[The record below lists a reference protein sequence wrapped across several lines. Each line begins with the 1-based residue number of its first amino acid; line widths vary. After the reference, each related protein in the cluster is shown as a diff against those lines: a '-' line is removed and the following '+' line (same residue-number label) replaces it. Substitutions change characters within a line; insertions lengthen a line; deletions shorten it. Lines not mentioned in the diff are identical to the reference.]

1 MDILRLYSAFL
12 ECGRVTSDS
21 RAISGGEMFFGLKGE
36 NFDGNEYA
44 LKALEAGARYA
55 VVDEGSMAAAS
66 GDPRVIAVHDTLA
79 ALQALARHHRENTFV
94 DGKRLTVI
102 GLTGTNGKTTTKELI
117 TRVLSVKYNVTS
129 TQGNLNNDIGV
140 PLSVLG
146 INSKTQIAVIE
157 MGASHPDDIDKLVK
171 VSEPDYGIITN
182 VGKGHLLG
190 FGSFDGVKKA
200 KGKLYDYILE
210 HGKGIFLNADDP
222 ILVGM
227 AAERKGLKVIEY
239 GVNYWGAI
247 VLPSDADH
255 PFVRMAIP
263 DSVTDPVASAGSATG
278 NLSVPELVDAAGN
291 LSVPELVEGPM
302 FRLGSPIAETTDRT
316 ENLLCLETHLAGA
329 YNANNIATAIAV
341 GLHFGVSLEDA
352 IQAVSE
358 YIPKNNRS
366 QLEKTERNILIE
378 DAYNA
383 NPTSMAAA
391 LDNLASVQ
399 APQKAAMLGEM
410 RELGEESVSE
420 HVIVLEKLAA
430 MNLDLVCLVGEEFRK
445 ALDSERM
452 VRQAHHPSTSAHDTA
467 ALAPK
472 SATSVPEAAA
482 PVPELV
488 EGPDVKNAHHNS
500 TPVPELVEGPEV
512 RLGSPSIKLS
522 SNVKWFPTS
531 DDLVAWLKEH
541 PVSDRTILIKGSRG
555 NRMEKVL
562 SEL

>member
-1 MDILRLYSAFL
+1 MDVQKLYSAFL
-12 ECGRVTSDS
+12 ECGRVTTDS

-44 LKALEAGARYA
+44 LKALESGARYA
-55 VVDEGSMAAAS
+55 VVDDGSSAAAS
-66 GDPRVIAVHDTLA
+66 GDARLIVVPDTLE

-117 TRVLSVKYNVTS
+117 TKVLSVKYKVTS

-140 PLSVLG
+140 PLSVLN
-146 INSKTQIAVIE
+146 INSETHIAVIE

-171 VSEPDYGIITN
+171 VCEPDYGLITN
-182 VGKGHLLG
+182 VGKAHLLG
-190 FGSFDGVKKA
+190 FGGFEGVKKA
-200 KGKLYDYILE
+200 KGKLYDYISE
-210 HGKGIFLNADDP
+210 HGGSIFLNADDEN
-222 ILVGM
+222 LVAM

-239 GVNYWGAI
+239 GIGYWNAM

-263 DSVTDPVASAGSATG
+263 DSVAS
-278 NLSVPELVDAAGN
+278 SVPE
-291 LSVPELVEGPM
+291 PVEGPLV
-302 FRLGSPIAETTDRT
+302 RQSSPATDSTEST

-329 YNANNIATAIAV
+329 YNANNIAAAIAV

-366 QLEKTERNILIE
+366 QLEKTARNILIE

-391 LDNLASVQ
+391 LDNLAMVQ
-399 APQKAAMLGEM
+399 APQRAAMLGDM
-410 RELGEESVSE
+410 RELGAESVAE
-420 HVIVLEKLAA
+420 HIAILKKLAS
-430 MNLDLVCLVGEEFRK
+430 MDLDLVCLVGEEFRK
-445 ALDSERM
+445 ALGTVPEPAEGPL
-452 VRQAHHPSTSAHDTA
+452 VRQCSPTIEVTSNT
-467 ALAPK
+467 
-472 SATSVPEAAA
+472 
-482 PVPELV
+482 
-488 EGPDVKNAHHNS
+488 
-500 TPVPELVEGPEV
+500 
-512 RLGSPSIKLS
+512 
-522 SNVKWFPTS
+522 KWFPTS
-531 DDLVAWLKEH
+531 DDLATWLKENPITDH
-541 PVSDRTILIKGSRG
+541 TILIKGSRG
-555 NRMEKVL
+555 IRMEKIL

>member
-1 MDILRLYSAFL
+1 MDIQRLYAAFK
-12 ECGRVTSDS
+12 ECGRVTTDS

-44 LKALEAGARYA
+44 LKALEAGGRYA
-55 VVDEGSMAAAS
+55 VVDEDSAAAAS
-66 GDPRVIAVHDTLA
+66 GDSRVIVVHDTLE

-157 MGASHPDDIDKLVK
+157 MGASHPDDIEKLVK

-210 HGKGIFLNADDP
+210 HGTGIFLNADDP
-222 ILVGM
+222 ILVEM
-227 AAERKGLKVIEY
+227 AAERKGLKAIEY
-239 GVNYWGAI
+239 GVDHWGAI
-247 VLPSDADH
+247 VLPSDTDH

-263 DSVTDPVASAGSATG
+263 DSVTDSAAEPVEATG
-278 NLSVPELVDAAGN
+278 NP
-291 LSVPELVEGPM
+291 SVPELVEG
-302 FRLGSPIAETTDRT
+302 LITNQNRT

-352 IQAVSE
+352 LQAVSE

-383 NPTSMAAA
+383 NPTSMVAA
-391 LDNLASVQ
+391 LDNLALVQ
-399 APQKAAMLGEM
+399 APRKAVMLGDM
-410 RELGEESVSE
+410 RELGEDSVTE
-420 HVIVLEKLAA
+420 HIAILKKVLS
-430 MNLDLVCLVGEEFRK
+430 MHLDLVCLVGEEFRR
-445 ALDSERM
+445 ALDSKPTIE
-452 VRQAHHPSTSAHDTA
+452 VTSNT
-467 ALAPK
+467 
-472 SATSVPEAAA
+472 
-482 PVPELV
+482 
-488 EGPDVKNAHHNS
+488 
-500 TPVPELVEGPEV
+500 
-512 RLGSPSIKLS
+512 
-522 SNVKWFPTS
+522 KWFPTS
-531 DDLVAWLKEH
+531 DNLVTWLKSN
-541 PVSDRTILIKGSRG
+541 PVSGQTILIKGSRG
-555 NRMEKVL
+555 IRMEKVL

>member
-1 MDILRLYSAFL
+1 MDVQRLYAAFK
-12 ECGRVTSDS
+12 ECGRVTTDS
-21 RAISGGEMFFGLKGE
+21 RTINGGEMFFGLKGE

-55 VVDEGSMAAAS
+55 VVDENSAAAAS
-66 GDPRVIAVHDTLA
+66 GNSRVISVSDTLA

-157 MGASHPDDIDKLVK
+157 MGASHPDDIEKLVK

-190 FGSFDGVKKA
+190 FGSYDGVKKA

-227 AAERKGLKVIEY
+227 AAERKGLRAIEY
-239 GVNYWGAI
+239 GVDYWGAI

-263 DSVTDPVASAGSATG
+263 DSVTDPV
-278 NLSVPELVDAAGN
+278 
-291 LSVPELVEGPM
+291 PELVEGPM
-302 FRLGSPIAETTDRT
+302 FRLGSPIAEATDRT
-316 ENLLCLETHLAGA
+316 ENLLGLETHLAGA

-352 IQAVSE
+352 LQAVSE

-399 APQKAAMLGEM
+399 TPLKAAMLGEM

-420 HVIVLEKLAA
+420 HVIVLEKLAS

-445 ALDSERM
+445 ALDSVSDPVE
-452 VRQAHHPSTSAHDTA
+452 VTS
-467 ALAPK
+467 K
-472 SATSVPEAAA
+472 M
-482 PVPELV
+482 
-488 EGPDVKNAHHNS
+488 
-500 TPVPELVEGPEV
+500 
-512 RLGSPSIKLS
+512 
-522 SNVKWFPTS
+522 KWFPTS

-541 PVSDRTILIKGSRG
+541 PVTGHTILIKGSRG